1 MQMPSTI
8 GEPIVETGFHPGEL
22 AVQQRAGVRAEADRL
37 RGMLAPAHLSS
48 GVQRFLAA
56 RRFAAL
62 TARDHDGRLWISPL
76 LGQAGFLHAD
86 GDVLHV
92 AATPA
97 ASDPLHLLAPG
108 QPVGLIAIEFAL
120 RRRLRVNGRLAVTSS
135 CGFAIDTEQAFG
147 NCPSYIQQRDLI
159 TASADIGP
167 DSTSVVD
174 ERTTD
179 VTSPTSGRRA
189 LSDAERALVS
199 GSDTFF
205 LGTAHPTR
213 GADASHKGG
222 HPGFVRLDG
231 DGLWWPDYAGN
242 NLFNSMGNI
251 AANPEAALL
260 FIDFRTGATVQL
272 SGTASLEWTEIGAP
286 GDDGHTGRRVRF
298 HPHAVA
304 SGVDL
309 PLHASPGLPSPHNP
323 ALR

>member
-1 MQMPSTI
+1 MS
-8 GEPIVETGFHPGEL
+8 EPIIETGFHAGEL

-37 RGMLAPAHLSS
+37 EGMLAPAHLSS
-48 GVQRFLAA
+48 GMGRFLAA

-76 LGQAGFLHAD
+76 VGPAGFLRGD

-97 ASDPLHLLAPG
+97 TSDPLHLLTPG
-108 QPVGLIAIEFAL
+108 QPAGLIAIEFAL
-120 RRRLRVNGRLAVTSS
+120 RRRLRINGRLVGTSPR
-135 CGFAIDTEQAFG
+135 GFAIDTEQAFG
-147 NCPSYIQQRDLI
+147 NCPSYIQQRDLAP
-159 TASADIGP
+159 ASAVAGP
-167 DSTSVVD
+167 GDPP
-174 ERTTD
+174 
-179 VTSPTSGRRA
+179 SPSPGRRA

-199 GSDTFF
+199 SSNTFF

-222 HPGFVRLDG
+222 PPGFVRLDG

-260 FIDFRTGATVQL
+260 FIDFGTGATVQL
-272 SGTASLEWTEIGAP
+272 SGTARVEWTEVGAP

-298 HPHAVA
+298 DPHAVA
-304 SGVDL
+304 PGATV
-309 PLHASPGLPSPHNP
+309 PLRAGRSVPSPHNP

>member
-1 MQMPSTI
+1 MRTPSTI
-8 GEPIVETGFHPGEL
+8 SEPISETGFHPGEL
-22 AVQQRAGVRAEADRL
+22 AVQQQAGVRAEADRL
-37 RGMLAPAHLSS
+37 EGMLAPAHLSD
-48 GVQRFLAA
+48 GMARFLAA

-62 TARDHDGRLWISPL
+62 TARDHDGRLWTSPVV
-76 LGQAGFLHAD
+76 GPAGFLRGD

-97 ASDPLHLLAPG
+97 PSDPLHPLAPG
-108 QPVGLIAIEFAL
+108 QPVGVIAVEFAL
-120 RRRLRVNGRLAVTSS
+120 RRRLRINGRLAATSAR
-135 CGFAIDTEQAFG
+135 GFAIDTEQAFG
-147 NCPSYIQQRDLI
+147 NCPSYIQQRDLGPG
-159 TASADIGP
+159 SAVAGP
-167 DSTSVVD
+167 VD
-174 ERTTD
+174 P
-179 VTSPTSGRRA
+179 TSPTPDRRTM
-189 LSDAERALVS
+189 SDAERALVS

-222 HPGFVRLDG
+222 RPGFVRLDG

-272 SGTASLEWTEIGAP
+272 SGTAHLEWTEVGAP

-298 HPHAVA
+298 EPRAVA
-304 SGVDL
+304 SGTTL
-309 PLHASPGLPSPHNP
+309 PLQASRSLPSPHNP

>member
-1 MQMPSTI
+1 MRTPSTI
-8 GEPIVETGFHPGEL
+8 SEPIFETGFHAGEL

-37 RGMLAPAHLSS
+37 EGMLAPTHLSS
-48 GVQRFLAA
+48 GMGRFLAV

-76 LGQAGFLHAD
+76 VGPAGFLHGD

-97 ASDPLHLLAPG
+97 TSDPLHLLARE
-108 QPVGLIAIEFAL
+108 QPVGLIAVEFAL
-120 RRRLRVNGRLAVTSS
+120 RRRLRINGRLTETSS
-135 CGFAIDTEQAFG
+135 RGFAIDTEQAFG
-147 NCPSYIQQRDLI
+147 NCPSYIQQRDL
-159 TASADIGP
+159 APADDRP
-167 DSTSVVD
+167 VD
-174 ERTTD
+174 LP
-179 VTSPTSGRRA
+179 SPSSGRRG
-189 LSDAERALVS
+189 LSDAERALVT

-222 HPGFVRLDG
+222 PPGFVRLDG

-260 FIDFRTGATVQL
+260 FIDFETGATVQL
-272 SGTASLEWTEIGAP
+272 SGTARVEWTEVGAP

-298 HPHAVA
+298 DPDAVA
-304 SGVDL
+304 SGGTL
-309 PLHASPGLPSPHNP
+309 PLHASRSLPSPHNP